1 MSALSKEELYRLVD
15 EHRKYPKGKRIIL
28 FGAGK
33 VGRTALAFCEIVLSS
48 PPSLCSPAGMTPGMR

>member
-33 VGRTALAFCEIVLSS
+33 VGYTCLIRPRFC
-48 PPSLCSPAGMTPGMR
+48 GD